1 MELKDLRIQLDQ
13 IDRQMVSLFEQRM
26 RVCEDVARWKMANG
40 RGVLD
45 ASREKEKLQSVA
57 SQLPEDLQEYGMN
70 LYSLLMELS
79 RDAQKRLMD
88 GEVTT

>member
-1 MELKDLRIQLDQ
+1 MELNELRIRLDQ

-26 RVCEDVARWKMANG
+26 RVCEDVARWKMAND
-40 RGVLD
+40 RPVLD

-57 SQLPEDLQEYGMN
+57 SQLPEDLQEYGMS
-70 LYSLLMELS
+70 LYAHLMSLS